1 MKTRKN
7 LERAIVLGLL
17 LSTSVYGSVF
27 AAAITVNDGTETD
40 IANETSNI
48 TNGVYN
54 KNYGSENIDVTGVGF
69 LVAENGNPAVREF
82 TLTTTGDFKVL
93 KESINGAG
101 GSGVRGAIDF
111 YNVNYKIDG
120 TITANNIYLTHT
132 QDADDG
138 GGIQGINLITKGDFE
153 ENPTLTLNATGNV
166 SFENFDESIVLQKNT
181 SLDINAGGD
190 INFDIDKSGSDW
202 GRLDYTTAIVVN
214 GGDNAVNGNKSDVHI
229 NLSAAKINFN
239 DLSTAIQFAGSN
251 VDMNLIATDKIKIE
265 NIAGSKYAAIKYENK
280 NSYDA
285 SYLSNNK
292 KTVANLVA
300 ANNISINNYKNGI
313 IVTSDFPSFTVGSEI
328 NLYSNKIDITNTD
341 VGINAASHNEVI
353 TGEDNVVILDDYK
366 AYEVKGDFIRTNINT
381 ISANQKALSASEKA
395 AIILNA
401 ATNKLVGA
409 EEAVFAENG
418 ASITING
425 KYNNISNS
433 DIATNS
439 IATLSEQ
446 ETYALHAKGGNID
459 VASKDG
465 INKIVSDGFR
475 TVYAEGT
482 KVRRNKYDANVN
494 IYGLTQIENKN
505 YLNNNDN
512 SKIAVVA
519 SGEDI
524 ASKGT
529 VNIDLQGTVGN
540 YIHGSVIAGKNGV
553 VNINSNLH
561 ESISTLSRNGNSNK
575 GSIAVYGNV
584 MAGNNGELNLDL
596 GEGGY
601 LSGRVDDYQ
610 DANLKDGIG
619 FFNPEFSRKV
629 TEAGTVN
636 LTMGEG
642 STWNVTGQS
651 WVTKLDGS
659 GVIDMR
665 NGGVNDTSHAVH
677 IGALTGDHTFVM
689 DLDSDN
695 HNVSDMLFIKDE
707 ADSQG
712 EQTIYL
718 NSVAGLDTMA
728 DGEKLRFATVNAGTD
743 KLSFVGVY
751 NGKNGYNNNKN
762 RVMLMD
768 NGVMNTDF
776 VIEHE
781 AYDENDADKQNEDYN
796 GGTDFNA
803 VKPGDAYVDAN
814 YANGTN
820 WYLTRNTAGDET
832 SDAGKTIINMSK
844 VNYSN
849 AIYMDRLNKRLGEA
863 RYINPEEE
871 QGMWVRIRHD
881 RIGKDDAFRS
891 QNTMYEM
898 GYDEKQ
904 DCDNGERRIGFAID
918 YMDGKAEYT
927 GIAGDGDVKRY
938 GLWLYDTW
946 MGDKGHYTD
955 YVLKW
960 GHLENDFDIYTMTRN
975 EKVTGDYSNNVFSAS
990 AEYGKKND
998 MGNGWYFE
1006 PQAQLQLARV
1016 TGADYTTSQNTKVSL
1031 DGINSLIGRAGFRLG
1046 RDLNENST
1054 VYIKADLLHE
1064 FLGDQTITATDGT
1077 GTLHEE
1083 YENEGTWYD
1092 VGFGF
1097 ATALSNNSYA
1107 FMDFEKSFGND
1118 NDETYQINAGVQWT
1132 F

>member
-17 LSTSVYGSVF
+17 LSTSVYGNVWAEDQEFEYGLKFNTGIKSSDYAQWAENSIYNLGDKNTTTNYIINKEGIILGSNDNLGELVKE
-27 AAAITVNDGTETD
+27 VN
-40 IANETSNI
+40 IK
-48 TNGVYN
+48 TNGKIDIN
-54 KNYGSENIDVTGVGF
+54 KSKKYTITSDPE
-69 LVAENGNPAVREF
+69 
-82 TLTTTGDFKVL
+82 
-93 KESINGAG
+93 
-101 GSGVRGAIDF
+101 GAIDLVVNRNF
-111 YNVNYKIDG
+111 NATIKSDNININNVSDPSKHYIL
-120 TITANNIYLTHT
+120 Y
-132 QDADDG
+132 
-138 GGIQGINLITKGDFE
+138 GINMKADNGYINKLDFDIGKDFVIKDFDFSIHVE
-153 ENPTLTLNATGNV
+153 DNSILNIDARNINIVKEKADSVSGIYYRYGKNSEINFNAT
-166 SFENFDESIVLQKNT
+166 
-181 SLDINAGGD
+181 GD
-190 INFDIDKSGSDW
+190 INFINTSNPIFLQGENLK
-202 GRLDYTTAIVVN
+202 N
-214 GGDNAVNGNKSDVHI
+214 
-229 NLSAAKINFN
+229 NLSAKNNIKI
-239 DLSTAIQFAGSN
+239 T
-251 VDMNLIATDKIKIE
+251 TDKQKTSGIQSSLETDAKTGCGLNTIL
-265 NIAGSKYAAIKYENK
+265 NAG
-280 NSYDA
+280 
-285 SYLSNNK
+285 
-292 KTVANLVA
+292 
-300 ANNISINNYKNGI
+300 NNIEINNYKYG
-313 IVTSDFPSFTVGSEI
+313 
-328 NLYSNKIDITNTD
+328 LYLNQNIKNNSI
-341 VGINAASHNEVI
+341 
-353 TGEDNVVILDDYK
+353 DNVVTLKAGKEIYIHNVETGIYVTGSTSNVNLDV
-366 AYEVKGDFIRTNINT
+366 YEE
-381 ISANQKALSASEKA
+381 SELTK
-395 AIILNA
+395 NSF
-401 ATNKLVGA
+401 
-409 EEAVFAENG
+409 ER
-418 ASITING
+418 
-425 KYNNISNS
+425 NN
-433 DIATNS
+433 
-439 IATLSEQ
+439 
-446 ETYALHAKGGNID
+446 
-459 VASKDG
+459 
-465 INKIVSDGFR
+465 INKISADK
-475 TVYAEGT
+475 TAVYAGT
-482 KVRRNKYDANVN
+482 GGIAEINGAFNTLQSTRYRTIQASGGDGDVN
-494 IYGLTQIENKN
+494 SQININGGIEIINRYASIGLKTNR
-505 YLNNNDN
+505 
-512 SKIAVVA
+512 IAVVA
-519 SGEDI
+519 SADEYNNAEDAI
-524 ASKGT
+524 GGI
-529 VNIDLQGTVGN
+529 VNINLNGTGTKVDNDGKFIDGN
-540 YIHGSVIAGKNGV
+540 RIVGSVIAGKNGI
-553 VNINSNLH
+553 VNINSNLP
-561 ESISTLSRNGNSNK
+561 EAVSTLSRTGEVNK

-610 DANLKDGIG
+610 DAAVNGKHET
-619 FFNPEFSRKV
+619 FFNPEFSKDI
-629 TEAGTVN
+629 TDSGTVN
-636 LTMGEG
+636 LTMGKD
-642 STWNVTGQS
+642 STWDVTGQS
-651 WVTKLDGS
+651 WVTKLEGS
-659 GVIDMR
+659 GTVDMR
-665 NGGVNDTSHAVH
+665 NGGANDTSHAVH
-677 IGALTGDHTFVM
+677 IGTLTGDHTFVM

-712 EQTIYL
+712 KQTIYL

-728 DGEKLRFATVNAGTD
+728 DGEKLRFATVNAETD

-751 NGKNGYNNNKN
+751 NGENGYNNNKN

-776 VIEHE
+776 VIEYE
-781 AYDENDADKQNEDYN
+781 KYDATDAKNENEDYN

-803 VKPGDAYVDAN
+803 VKPGDGYVDTN

-820 WYLTRNTAGDET
+820 WYLTRNKAGDET

-904 DCDNGERRIGFAID
+904 EVENGERRLGFAID

-960 GHLENDFDIYTMTRN
+960 GHLENDFDVYTMTRN

-1046 RDLNENST
+1046 RDINENST

-1077 GTLHEE
+1077 GTLREE

>member
-1 MKTRKN
+1 MKIKQK
-7 LERAIVLGLL
+7 
-17 LSTSVYGSVF
+17 TS
-27 AAAITVNDGTETD
+27 AAINLDKDKKVSAV
-40 IANETSNI
+40 IA
-48 TNGVYN
+48 G
-54 KNYGSENIDVTGVGF
+54 NIDVKGFTYAFHVGDKSEIY
-69 LVAENGNPAVREF
+69 LQAENISVGRNDYLDDSLSCHGTYYYNNGDDNSIINLHAANDMNFNNVSTASHLQGDGLSLVYNADHDINIKNQGKRRVTSAVESITDSRKTEGEA
-82 TLTTTGDFKVL
+82 LTTTYVAGN
-93 KESINGAG
+93 SIN
-101 GSGVRGAIDF
+101 
-111 YNVNYKIDG
+111 
-120 TITANNIYLTHT
+120 
-132 QDADDG
+132 
-138 GGIQGINLITKGDFE
+138 
-153 ENPTLTLNATGNV
+153 
-166 SFENFDESIVLQKNT
+166 
-181 SLDINAGGD
+181 
-190 INFDIDKSGSDW
+190 
-202 GRLDYTTAIVVN
+202 
-214 GGDNAVNGNKSDVHI
+214 
-229 NLSAAKINFN
+229 
-239 DLSTAIQFAGSN
+239 
-251 VDMNLIATDKIKIE
+251 IE
-265 NIAGSKYAAIKYENK
+265 NYAQGLIMYTAPNSSKLQ
-280 NSYDA
+280 SR
-285 SYLSNNK
+285 
-292 KTVANLVA
+292 
-300 ANNISINNYKNGI
+300 
-313 IVTSDFPSFTVGSEI
+313 I
-328 NLYSNKIDITNTD
+328 NLYSNKVDISNTE
-341 VGINAASHNEVI
+341 NAVKVEGKLNKLTI
-353 TGEDNVVILDDYK
+353 DDYE
-366 AYEVKGDFIRTNINT
+366 AYNVEQEFIRNNTNDISADKTAVYAGTGGIAEINGAFNTLQSTRYRTIQASGGDGDVNSQININGG
-381 ISANQKALSASEKA
+381 IE
-395 AIILNA
+395 IINRY
-401 ATNKLVGA
+401 
-409 EEAVFAENG
+409 
-418 ASITING
+418 ASIG
-425 KYNNISNS
+425 LK
-433 DIATNS
+433 TN
-439 IATLSEQ
+439 
-446 ETYALHAKGGNID
+446 
-459 VASKDG
+459 
-465 INKIVSDGFR
+465 R
-475 TVYAEGT
+475 
-482 KVRRNKYDANVN
+482 
-494 IYGLTQIENKN
+494 
-505 YLNNNDN
+505 
-512 SKIAVVA
+512 IAVVA
-519 SGEDI
+519 SADEYNNAEDAI
-524 ASKGT
+524 GGI
-529 VNIDLQGTVGN
+529 VNINLNGTGTKVDNDGKFIDGN
-540 YIHGSVIAGKNGV
+540 RIVGSVIAGKNGI
-553 VNINSNLH
+553 VNINSNLP
-561 ESISTLSRNGNSNK
+561 EAVSTLSRTGEVNK

-610 DANLKDGIG
+610 DAAVNGKHET
-619 FFNPEFSRKV
+619 FFYPEFSKDI
-629 TEAGTVN
+629 TDSGTVN
-636 LTMGEG
+636 LTMGKD
-642 STWNVTGQS
+642 STWDVTGQS
-651 WVTKLDGS
+651 WVTKLEGS
-659 GVIDMR
+659 GTVDMR
-665 NGGVNDTSHAVH
+665 NGGANDTSHAVH
-677 IGALTGDHTFVM
+677 IGTLTGDHTFVM

-712 EQTIYL
+712 KQTIYL

-728 DGEKLRFATVNAGTD
+728 DGEKLRFATVNAETD

-751 NGKNGYNNNKN
+751 NGENGYNNNKN

-776 VIEHE
+776 VIEYE
-781 AYDENDADKQNEDYN
+781 KYDATDAKNENEDYN

-803 VKPGDAYVDAN
+803 VKPGDGYVDTN

-820 WYLTRNTAGDET
+820 WYLTRNKAGDET

-904 DCDNGERRIGFAID
+904 EVENGERRLGFAID

-960 GHLENDFDIYTMTRN
+960 GHLENDFDVYTMTRN

-1046 RDLNENST
+1046 RDINENST

-1077 GTLHEE
+1077 GTLREE